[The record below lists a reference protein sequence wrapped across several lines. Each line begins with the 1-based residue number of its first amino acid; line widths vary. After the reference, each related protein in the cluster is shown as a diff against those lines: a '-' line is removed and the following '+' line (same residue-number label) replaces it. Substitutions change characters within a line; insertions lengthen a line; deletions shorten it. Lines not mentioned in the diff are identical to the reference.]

1 MRAMLP
7 APLKGEPRFAVSLF
21 IALVLIVEG
30 RIKQKNG
37 ILMKALVRRTV
48 SNILKKEKKALKC
61 SSSTTHPGTIVS
73 SKTLA

>member
-48 SNILKKEKKALKC
+48 SNILKKKRK
-61 SSSTTHPGTIVS
+61 H
-73 SKTLA
+73 